1 MQEFSY
7 TITDPLGIHA
17 RPAGLLA
24 KEARKYASVC
34 TLTKGGKTVRL
45 TQLMALMSLAVKNGD
60 PIVISADGED
70 EETAIRA
77 LRTFFE
83 EHL

>member
-1 MQEFSY
+1 MRTFSY

-17 RPAGLLA
+17 RPAGMLA

-34 TLTKGGKTVRL
+34 TLARGDESVRL
-45 TQLMALMSLAVKNGD
+45 TQLMALMALSVRPGD
-60 PIVISADGED
+60 TVRITAEGADEDSAAEGLH
-70 EETAIRA
+70 A
-77 LRTFFE
+77 FFK

>member
-1 MQEFSY
+1 MRTFSH

-17 RPAGLLA
+17 RPAGMLA

-34 TLTKGGKTVRL
+34 TLTRGDESVRL
-45 TQLMALMSLAVKNGD
+45 TQLMALMALTVRSGD
-60 PIVISADGED
+60 VVRITVEGADED
-70 EETAIRA
+70 AAAEGLHA
-77 LRTFFE
+77 FFK